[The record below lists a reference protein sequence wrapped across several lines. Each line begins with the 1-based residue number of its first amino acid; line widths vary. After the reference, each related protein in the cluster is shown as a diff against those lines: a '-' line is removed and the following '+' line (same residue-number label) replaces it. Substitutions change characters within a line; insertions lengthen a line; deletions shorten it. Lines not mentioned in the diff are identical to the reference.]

1 MQQKNNCANRVT
13 DIPAYAE
20 VVLETHFHHLRKG
33 EKTACIFRSCS
44 TKKSLGKYS
53 SATNSWFPSD
63 SGVCLRCSNLVLLA
77 VPKQNSLPKLPV
89 SGDMHHHPPYSSM
102 PAPNTIFNDVVT

>member
-33 EKTACIFRSCS
+33 
-44 TKKSLGKYS
+44 KKLRAFLG
-53 SATNSWFPSD
+53 
-63 SGVCLRCSNLVLLA
+63 LV
-77 VPKQNSLPKLPV
+77 VPRIVGQV
-89 SGDMHHHPPYSSM
+89 QQRHQ
-102 PAPNTIFNDVVT
+102 